1 MPTTIQS
8 SVRGALATALSS
20 VAATS
25 YDHVPE
31 ALIPPAVV
39 IIPDTPYLVPNII
52 NKSTV
57 KVEVNLVISAVVAYN
72 SNPGALDNIE
82 QLVISIL
89 AALPA
94 GYEVGNIE
102 RPTVTQIGAS
112 TVLVS
117 DIRVTTYYTQGA

>member
-1 MPTTIQS
+1 MTIQG
-8 SVRGALATALSS
+8 SVRGALASALSG
-20 VAATS
+20 VAATT

-31 ALIPPAVV
+31 AVIPPAVV
-39 IIPDTPYLVPNII
+39 IIPDSPYLVPNLI
-52 NKSTV
+52 NKATT

-82 QLVISIL
+82 QLIISIL

>member
-1 MPTTIQS
+1 MTIQS

-20 VAATS
+20 VAATT

-31 ALIPPAVV
+31 AVIPPAVV
-39 IIPDTPYLVPNII
+39 IIPDSPYLVPNLI
-52 NKSTV
+52 NKATT

-82 QLVISIL
+82 QLIISIL
-89 AALPA
+89 TALPT

-117 DIRVTTYYTQGA
+117 DIRVTTYYTEGA

>member
-8 SVRGALATALSS
+8 SVRGALATALSGVQAS
-20 VAATS
+20 V

-31 ALIPPAVV
+31 AVIPPAVV
-39 IIPDTPYLVPNII
+39 IIPDTPYLIPNLI
-52 NKSTV
+52 NKSTT
-57 KVEVNLVISAVVAYN
+57 KVEVNLIISAVVAYN

-82 QLVISIL
+82 QLIISIL

-112 TVLVS
+112 TVLTS

>member
-1 MPTTIQS
+1 MTIQS
-8 SVRGALATALSS
+8 SVRGALASALQSS
-20 VAATS
+20 VTATC

-31 ALIPPAVV
+31 AVIPPAVV
-39 IIPDTPYLVPNII
+39 IIPNSPYLTPNII

-57 KVEVNLVISAVVAYN
+57 KVQVDLIVSAVVAYN
-72 SNPGALDNIE
+72 SNPGSLDNLE
-82 QLVISIL
+82 QLIISIL

-94 GYEVGNIE
+94 GYEVGTIQ

-117 DIRVTTYYTQGA
+117 DISVTTYYTQGA

>member
-20 VAATS
+20 VAATC

-31 ALIPPAVV
+31 AIIPPAVV
-39 IIPDTPYLVPNII
+39 IIPDSPYLVPNLI
-52 NKSTV
+52 NKSTT
-57 KVEVNLVISAVVAYN
+57 KVEVNLIISAAVAYN

-82 QLVISIL
+82 QLIISIL

-94 GYEVGNIE
+94 GYEVGVIE

-112 TVLVS
+112 TVLTS

>member
-1 MPTTIQS
+1 MTIQS

-20 VAATS
+20 VAATC

-31 ALIPPAVV
+31 AVVPPAVV
-39 IIPDTPYLVPNII
+39 IIPDSPYLVPNLI

-57 KVEVNLVISAVVAYN
+57 KVEINLVVSAVVAYN
-72 SNPGALDNIE
+72 SNPGALDNLE

-94 GYEVGNIE
+94 GYEVGSIE
-102 RPTVTQIGAS
+102 RPTVTQIGVS
-112 TVLVS
+112 PMLVS

>member
-1 MPTTIQS
+1 MTIQS
-8 SVRGALATALSS
+8 SVRGALASALSG
-20 VAATS
+20 VAATT

-31 ALIPPAVV
+31 AVIPPAVV
-39 IIPDTPYLVPNII
+39 IIPDSPYLVPNLI
-52 NKSTV
+52 NKATT

-82 QLVISIL
+82 QLIISIL

>member
-1 MPTTIQS
+1 MTIQS
-8 SVRGALATALSS
+8 SVRGALASALSN
-20 VAATS
+20 VAATT

-31 ALIPPAVV
+31 AVIPPAVV
-39 IIPDTPYLVPNII
+39 IIPDSPYLVPNLI
-52 NKSTV
+52 NKATT

-82 QLVISIL
+82 QLIISIL